1 MFPTGRTATVAWA
14 EEELGCETKL
24 CYFTTL
30 GRLSTEP
37 ASEKPRRKV
46 FVSSLDGGGK
56 GKSRAVWAAQGKGSQ
71 GTGTTAPVQHL
82 FDCLAKARTSLLPL
96 AVSCGA
102 EAALECV
109 VRSFLPLLPPC

>member
-46 FVSSLDGGGK
+46 FVSNLDGGV
-56 GKSRAVWAAQGKGSQ
+56 RANPGLFGLLKEKEVKELELRHR
-71 GTGTTAPVQHL
+71 TASVRL
-82 FDCLAKARTSLLPL
+82 F
-96 AVSCGA
+96 G
-102 EAALECV
+102 
-109 VRSFLPLLPPC
+109 